1 MLSQFTE
8 RALKKLMGD
17 GGVTTSEILGL
28 SQRERLSDFLPY
40 LTYSDERKTFAN
52 IDNTEGYMW
61 ECVPAYFQTD
71 QKIKRLEKM
80 LQTKLPKDTVW
91 SFHMYG
97 DNHIK
102 PMLDANINGI
112 KREGKLL
119 KKSAQEYA
127 EHLIKGTEGMPVASD
142 IPVRNFRLFVSLKS
156 ETELEGNQ
164 VIAVEEG
171 LKSAGLS
178 PRRCSDG
185 DLARLLR
192 RLFNNSANK
201 DVSKS
206 VSRSK
211 PIRKQ
216 LIDPATEISFPKNG
230 KVRIGELHARC
241 LTPHIVPSKT
251 NNIRENKLLG
261 GFMGIEDDGNQLL
274 SPFLYTC
281 VITYTGVKEE
291 FDNKAKIMNGQ
302 NLVGKNAKE
311 LQKRLVEYRWI
322 NDLPEDAVKCRV
334 HQTLW
339 IFETSEDKLDLSVN
353 RAKRIASDEDYTL
366 REEGRLSATM
376 FIMSMP
382 FGYYNVRGNAEII
395 DRYAILPASS
405 VAVILPIQADYSGS
419 VRIVDDE
426 RVTNKP
432 VLCLV
437 GRKGQ
442 IQGYNVYDKRSNN
455 HNFIIT
461 AGSGAGKSFKLN
473 KFVNDYYASGSLVR
487 LIDLGYSFEKS
498 CRINKGRFL
507 DIGKEKMCI
516 NPFFSMAKDAED
528 SERDLISCAIVMS
541 EMINSF
547 TGAPL
552 SEIEFSLLKS
562 AARYTNKVGNIE
574 MGIDS
579 TRDYLENIEHHA
591 KGERI
596 LEVRSA
602 VESAKIM
609 AYNLRDF
616 TSKGVYGRFFN
627 GVSNFN
633 IKDDEFVVVELQQ
646 LKEEKELFP
655 VIIMQVINSVT
666 QDLYL
671 GDRSYQ
677 RFCLFEEVAQYLR
690 KQGHK
695 DLGRLAMIIE
705 EGYRRARKHNGSFG
719 AVLQSILDLELFGDI
734 GQVIKSNAAYKFYL
748 ESEDYVTASDRGL
761 IAHKG
766 IALDILDSVRN
777 QKPRYSECMVETPF
791 GFGVGRLIV
800 DPWNYQVNTSDGE
813 ETQKYYE
820 MIKNGSLPEE
830 AISKL
835 SGIPL

>member
-1 MLSQFTE
+1 MLAQYLDKG
-8 RALKKLMGD
+8 LKVIMGD
-17 GGVTTSEILGL
+17 GGVTTSELLGL
-28 SQRERLSDFLPY
+28 AQRERLSDFLPY
-40 LTYSDERKTFAN
+40 LTYSEERETFAN
-52 IDNTEGYMW
+52 IDNTEGYLW
-61 ECVPAYFQTD
+61 ECVPTYFQTEM
-71 QKIKRLEKM
+71 KIKRLEKM
-80 LQTKLPKDTVW
+80 LQHKLPKDTVW
-91 SFHMYG
+91 SFHLYG
-97 DNHIK
+97 DKHVK
-102 PMLDANINGI
+102 PMLDANLNGI
-112 KREGKLL
+112 KRASPLV

-127 EHLIKGTEGMPVASD
+127 NHLIKGTDGMARVSD
-142 IPVRNFRLFVSLKS
+142 IPVRNYRAFVSIKS
-156 ETELEGNQ
+156 ETSLESNQ
-164 VIAVEEG
+164 VVAIEEG

-178 PRRCSDG
+178 PRRCNDG

-192 RLFNNSANK
+192 RLFNSSANK

-216 LIDPATEISFPKNG
+216 LFDPGLKTSFPMDG
-230 KVRIGELHARC
+230 KVRIGDMHARC

-251 NNIRENKLLG
+251 DSIKENKLIG
-261 GFMGIEDDGNQLL
+261 GYMGIQDDGNQLL
-274 SPFLYTC
+274 SPFLYSC
-281 VITYTGVKEE
+281 IVTYTGVQEE
-291 FDNKAKIMNGQ
+291 FDSKAKIMNGQ
-302 NLVGKNAKE
+302 NIVGKNAKE
-311 LQKRLVEYRWI
+311 LQKRLVEYKWI
-322 NDLPEDAVKCRV
+322 NDLPDDAVKCRV

-339 IFETSEDKLDLSVN
+339 IFDSDETNIDMSVN
-353 RAKRIASDEDYTL
+353 RAKRIAADEDYTL
-366 REEGRLSATM
+366 REEGRLSATL
-376 FIMSMP
+376 FLMSMP

-395 DRYAILPASS
+395 DRYSILPASS
-405 VAVILPIQADYSGS
+405 VAAILPLQADYSGS
-419 VRIVDDE
+419 IRIVDDE

-432 VLCLV
+432 VLVLV

-442 IQGYNVYDKRSNN
+442 IQGFNVYDKRSNN

-498 CRINKGRFL
+498 CRINNGRFL

-516 NPFFSMAKDAED
+516 NPFFSMAKDQED

-552 SEIEFSLLKS
+552 TETEFSLLKN
-562 AARYTNKVGNIE
+562 AARWTKKQGNDE
-574 MGIDS
+574 KGIDS
-579 TRDYLENIEHHA
+579 TKHYLENIEKYA
-591 KGERI
+591 KGEKI
-596 LEVRSA
+596 IDVKSA
-602 VESAKIM
+602 VDSAKIM
-609 AYNLRDF
+609 AYNLQDF
-616 TSKGVYGRFFN
+616 TSTGVYGRFFN

-690 KQGHK
+690 QQGHK

-719 AVLQSILDLELFGDI
+719 AVLQSILDLLLFGDI

-748 ESEDYVTASDRGL
+748 ESEDYMAASEKGL

-766 IALDILDSVRN
+766 IALEILDSVRN

-800 DPWNYQVNTSDGE
+800 DQWNYWVNTSDGE
-813 ETQKYYE
+813 ETQAYYD
-820 MIKNGSLPEE
+820 MIKKGSLPEE

>member
-1 MLSQFTE
+1 MLTQYTE

-17 GGVTTSEILGL
+17 GGITTTEILGL

-40 LTYSDERKTFAN
+40 LTYSDEKRTFAN

-61 ECVPAYFQTD
+61 ECVPTYFQTE

-112 KREGKLL
+112 KRDGKLL
-119 KKSAQEYA
+119 KKSAQEYSQ
-127 EHLIKGTEGMPVASD
+127 HLIKGTDGMPVASD
-142 IPVRNFRLFVSLKS
+142 IPVRNFRVFVTLKS
-156 ETELEGNQ
+156 ETSLEGNQ

-171 LKSAGLS
+171 LKSAGLA

-185 DLARLLR
+185 DLSRLLR

-216 LIDPATEISFPKNG
+216 IIDPGTATSFPKSG
-230 KVRIGELHARC
+230 KVRIGDLHARC

-251 NNIRENKLLG
+251 NSIKENKLLG

-281 VITYTGVKEE
+281 VVTYTGVQEE

-322 NDLPEDAVKCRV
+322 NDLPEDAIKCRV

-339 IFETSEDKLDLSVN
+339 IFETSEENLDLSVN

-382 FGYYNVRGNAEII
+382 FGYYNIRGNAEII
-395 DRYAILPASS
+395 DRYSILPASS
-405 VAVILPIQADYSGS
+405 VAAILPLQADYSGS
-419 VRIVDDE
+419 VRIIDDE
-426 RVTNKP
+426 KVTNKP

-516 NPFFSMAKDAED
+516 NPFFSMAKDDED

-562 AARYTNKVGNIE
+562 AARYTNKVGNVE

-602 VESAKIM
+602 VESAKVM

-748 ESEDYVTASDRGL
+748 ESEDYVAASERGL

>member
-1 MLSQFTE
+1 MFTQYTD
-8 RALKKLMGD
+8 RALKALMGD
-17 GGVTTSEILGL
+17 GGITSTEILGL
-28 SQRERLSDFLPY
+28 SQRERLSEFLPY
-40 LTYSDERKTFAN
+40 LTYSEEKQTFAN

-61 ECVPAYFQTD
+61 ECVPTYFQTE

-80 LQTKLPKDTVW
+80 LQNKLPRDTVW

-112 KREGKLL
+112 KREGRLL

-127 EHLIKGTEGMPVASD
+127 SHLIKGTEGMSATSD
-142 IPVRNFRLFVSLKS
+142 IPVRNFRVFITLKS
-156 ETELEGNQ
+156 ETSLESNQ

-216 LIDPATEISFPKNG
+216 LIDPGTEINFPKNG
-230 KVRIGELHARC
+230 KVRIGDVHARC

-251 NNIRENKLLG
+251 NTIRENKLLG

-281 VITYTGVKEE
+281 VVTYMGVQEE

-322 NDLPEDAVKCRV
+322 NDLPEDSIKCRV

-339 IFETSEDKLDLSVN
+339 IFETSENNLDLSVN

-395 DRYAILPASS
+395 DRYSILPASS
-405 VAVILPIQADYSGS
+405 IAAILPLQADYSGS
-419 VRIVDDE
+419 VRIIDDE
-426 RVTNKP
+426 KVTNKP

-528 SERDLISCAIVMS
+528 SERDLISCSIVMS

-562 AARYTNKVGNIE
+562 AARFTNKVGNIE
-574 MGIDS
+574 KGIDS
-579 TRDYLENIEHHA
+579 TRDYLENIETHA

-596 LEVRSA
+596 LEVKSA
-602 VESAKIM
+602 VESAKVM

-627 GVSNFN
+627 GISNFN

-734 GQVIKSNAAYKFYL
+734 GQVIKSNAAYKFFL
-748 ESEDYVTASDRGL
+748 ESEDYVAASERGL
-761 IAHKG
+761 IPHKG

-820 MIKNGSLPEE
+820 MIKNGLLPEE
-830 AISKL
+830 AISRL